1 MKIKNYKVSWKHN
14 NHNDSR
20 LGNLKFSKILNPDRP
35 KNGSTECFLVNLE
48 NPDNVIIGKSVCQ
61 PNDNY
66 DKRLGRYLSFQRAV
80 KQITEEN
87 KRRELWNEMLSTG
100 IITKEPIK
108 QA

>member
-20 LGNLKFSKILNPDRP
+20 LGNYKFSKNGKDEP
-35 KNGSTECFLVNLE
+35 KNGSTECFLVNIE
-48 NPDNVIIGKSVCQ
+48 NPDNVIVGKSVCQ

-87 KRRELWNEMLSTG
+87 KRRELWNEILSTG
-100 IITKEPIK
+100 VITKEPIK